1 MKEIKVKKIV
11 LGLTIVLIVAFSLG
25 YFGMSYL
32 TRWAISDL
40 KSVDDNYIVSSLKV
54 AEKAVNE
61 AQNASYDLQP
71 AQQVQETAKL
81 QVSARVV
88 QEPAPAR
95 YTQPK
100 NESVEFIEKVES
112 PEPVKI
118 APMGC
123 PYAEMMT
130 ADDVK
135 CKAN

>member
-11 LGLTIVLIVAFSLG
+11 FGLIIVLIVAFSFS

-32 TRWAISDL
+32 TKWATSDL
-40 KSVDDNYIVSSLKV
+40 KTVDDNYIVSSLKV

-61 AQNASYDLQP
+61 AQNANYNLQP

-81 QVSARVV
+81 QVSAKVV
-88 QEPAPAR
+88 QQPAPAR
-95 YTQPK
+95 YVQPK
-100 NESVEFIEKVES
+100 NESVEFVEKVES
-112 PEPVKI
+112 VEPVKI

>member
-1 MKEIKVKKIV
+1 MKEIKVKKMII
-11 LGLTIVLIVAFSLG
+11 GLAVVSVGAFSLS

-32 TRWAISDL
+32 TKWATSGL

-61 AQNASYDLQP
+61 AQNASYKLQP

-81 QVSARVV
+81 QVSAKVV
-88 QEPAPAR
+88 QQPAPAR
-95 YTQPK
+95 YVQPK
-100 NESVEFIEKVES
+100 NESVEFVEKVES

>member
-1 MKEIKVKKIV
+1 MKKIV
-11 LGLTIVLIVAFSLG
+11 FGLIIVLIVAFSFS

-32 TRWAISDL
+32 TKWATSDL

-61 AQNASYDLQP
+61 AQNASYNLQP

-88 QEPAPAR
+88 QQPAPAR
-95 YTQPK
+95 FVQPK
-100 NESVEFIEKVES
+100 NESVEFTESVE
-112 PEPVKI
+112 PTKI

-130 ADDVK
+130 VDDVK